1 MLARFLRRPVA
12 GRRAGCWCGQT
23 APSRWGNPL
32 TRDVITARAIAA
44 GMLALACL
52 AIVLLGLAWSARW
65 LLDRRRLA
73 AWETAWTSIG
83 PQWSRR
89 R

>member
-1 MLARFLRRPVA
+1 VWADRSGPVA
-12 GRRAGCWCGQT
+12 GT
-23 APSRWGNPL
+23 PL

-44 GMLALACL
+44 GMLALAFL
-52 AIVLLGLAWSARW
+52 AIVLLGLARSARW

-83 PQWSRR
+83 PQWTRR